1 LNPDAQ
7 PTALLLNDLP
17 DLAAQTG
24 GGTWHLRQWRD
35 LLSAYLPILI
45 MAALALATWW
55 LVKRTPGPAG
65 PQREAAVRH
74 EPDYAMENFTLTRY
88 DSQGRFKAR
97 VAGSRMRH
105 FPDRDQVEIDEVR
118 IHAQAGDGRFTD
130 ATARRALT
138 NGDASELE
146 LIGEAHVRSDL
157 DGNDALVVDGEWLH
171 LYLNLER
178 LRSTQPV
185 VVRRA
190 GSVVRAAGMDY
201 DHLDRKLRLAGPL
214 AMVLTGSAGPG
225 TAPPASGAGR

>member
-1 LNPDAQ
+1 LNTDAP

-17 DLAAQTG
+17 DLAAQAG
-24 GGTWHLRQWRD
+24 HGRWHLRQWRD

-45 MAALALATWW
+45 MAVLALATWW

-65 PQREAAVRH
+65 PQREATVRH

-97 VAGSRMRH
+97 IAGRRMRH
-105 FPDRDQVEIDEVR
+105 FPDRDQVEIEEVH

-146 LIGEAHVRSDL
+146 LIGAAHVRVDI
-157 DGNDALVVDGEWLH
+157 DGSDALVVDGEWLH

-178 LRSTQPV
+178 LRSTQAV

-190 GSVVRAAGMDY
+190 GSVVRAAGLDY
-201 DHLDRKLRLAGPL
+201 DHLDRKLRFAGPL
-214 AMVLTGSAGPG
+214 AMELTGR
-225 TAPPASGAGR
+225 SGAGAAAPAAKGAR